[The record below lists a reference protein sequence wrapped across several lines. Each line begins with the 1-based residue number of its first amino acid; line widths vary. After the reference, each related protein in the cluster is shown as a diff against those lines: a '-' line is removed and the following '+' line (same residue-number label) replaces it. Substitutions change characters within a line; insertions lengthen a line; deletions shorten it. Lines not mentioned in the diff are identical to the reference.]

1 MDNHQNILEKLCRLC
16 GTTIKVNDKYTLIK
30 EVHQCT
36 HEIKAL
42 FEYDVRYDN
51 LYIHPKG
58 ICSSCRRKMDRC
70 KKALGNGEEISTQQ
84 KIIPFQEHSDTCL
97 VCEKKFPVRPFTV
110 KVTHSR
116 EQSKSN
122 NEKLE
127 DKDVVV
133 AAATN
138 GMQQLSNEHLTFGK
152 IDIENGIPIITKSVV
167 IEKDLTW
174 KVYIFKK
181 QVPVFCDVL
190 KPYRCVLRKDIICQF
205 FKTLLKA
212 NVCCGNTDFPSLITS
227 KLEKGSELDFLD
239 KDGNVKA
246 TIQSKYYQS
255 VKELDV
261 IRTTSCHVLV
271 VEDKDQCN
279 NCSQYRKQLN
289 VYKDRLVKREKAES
303 ISKNTPISTF
313 SRAEIEKQYLNLRK
327 EKRTIAKSE
336 KRLYGRIERMVEQES
351 IALHKESDMLLEEV
365 ISKSDKCFDEDS
377 PQYLLWEQQRKQ
389 LGLKRKSSM
398 KWHPVVIRWCLA
410 IYLKS
415 PGNS

>member
-30 EVHQCT
+30 EVHHYT

-42 FEYDVRYDN
+42 FEYDVRCDN

-58 ICSSCRRKMDRC
+58 ICSLCRRKMDRC
-70 KKALGNGEEISTQQ
+70 KKALGNGEKISTQQ
-84 KIIPFQEHSDTCL
+84 KIIPFQEHSDICL
-97 VCEKKFPVRPFTV
+97 VCDVC
-110 KVTHSR
+110 
-116 EQSKSN
+116 N
-122 NEKLE
+122 
-127 DKDVVV
+127 VVV
-133 AAATN
+133 AATTN

-167 IEKDLTW
+167 IEKDITW

-190 KPYRCVLRKDIICQF
+190 KPYCCVLRKDTLCQF
-205 FKTLLKA
+205 FKTLLKT
-212 NVCCGNTDFPSLITS
+212 NVCCGNADFPSLITS

-289 VYKDRLVKREKAES
+289 VYKDRLAKREKAES
-303 ISKNTPISTF
+303 ISKNTPI
-313 SRAEIEKQYLNLRK
+313 
-327 EKRTIAKSE
+327 
-336 KRLYGRIERMVEQES
+336 
-351 IALHKESDMLLEEV
+351 
-365 ISKSDKCFDEDS
+365 
-377 PQYLLWEQQRKQ
+377 
-389 LGLKRKSSM
+389 
-398 KWHPVVIRWCLA
+398 
-410 IYLKS
+410 
-415 PGNS
+415 